1 MTGQLFENVDEV
13 LFIENESDQDDA
25 LYQPAGLKNIAKRLT
40 FVLFDEI
47 VQDSPGQS
55 RMEIFDPFKNKKDQE
70 LLSSIKANGIITP
83 IYVRS
88 LGNGKKKRG
97 KREYA
102 LVTGH
107 RRVAAGRIA
116 GLAGTD
122 GCVIKDGEDHLIMT
136 ITENTGRR
144 ELSSYERGLSLQSF
158 KDERGFTVRQIAE
171 VTGLS
176 KSYVGELIQALQSP
190 DALAQIW
197 AEGEIS
203 PKALVLLKEHWTAL
217 AKEETSKLNTVLRG
231 LSQQQAGKL
240 AEHLDA
246 GRSLKQAA
254 AVISGAGPEKTQVR
268 MATPGTENNIVNSDE
283 IIQDLVEVFPGIK
296 EKQARVLFDY
306 SAGLG
311 TKDPEI
317 LWAAALYVNRGG
329 NLNHAVELSKKALA
343 KRSHKALI
351 SRQIKLAIQAAS
363 HLKITQKEDKTI
375 REFLKVVLS

>member
-1 MTGQLFENVDEV
+1 MTGQLFENVDENY
-13 LFIENESDQDDA
+13 FIENEVDQDDA
-25 LYQPAGLKNIAKRLT
+25 LYMPAEVNNIARRLT

-47 VQDSPGQS
+47 IQDSPGQS
-55 RMEIFDPFKNKKDQE
+55 RTKVFDPFKNKKDQE
-70 LLSSIKANGIITP
+70 LLNSIKANGIITP

-88 LGNGKKKRG
+88 LGNGKQKRG

-107 RRVAAGRIA
+107 RRVAAGKIA

-122 GCVIKDGEDHLIMT
+122 GCVIKDGEDHLVVT

-158 KDERGFTVRQIAE
+158 KEERGFSIRKIAE

-176 KSYVGELIQALQSP
+176 KSYVSELFQALQAP
-190 DALAQIW
+190 GALLQIW
-197 AEGEIS
+197 ADGDLS
-203 PKALVLLKEHWTAL
+203 PKALVFLKEHWSAL
-217 AKEETSKLNTVLRG
+217 EKEEVSSLDTILRG
-231 LSQQQAGKL
+231 LSRQQAGEL
-240 AEHLDA
+240 AEQLDA
-246 GRSLKQAA
+246 GRSLKHA
-254 AVISGAGPEKTQVR
+254 AVVHGAGPEKKLSR
-268 MATPGTENNIVNSDE
+268 KAAPGKENNIVNSDE

-296 EKQARVLFDY
+296 ERQARVLFDY

-311 TKDPEI
+311 TKDPDI

-351 SRQIKLAIQAAS
+351 SRKIKLAKQAAS